1 MSVSSMDEK
10 ELKKKKE
17 YNFFIRW
24 KQGFET
30 GQWPTSNNILLC
42 GDPVEKWTSWR
53 PSNPG
58 RRFIGCPNYRD
69 PSRDCKFFDWVDPKL
84 TNQWYIGQVAKTV
97 KMANDDGEGNDEGR
111 PTKVAAGGRALESRA
126 TARELYEPTILRL
139 KLGSLRYSSSSSSS
153 SARLKSSRVRV
164 FSESVSSISRAPYKD
179 LISQLHSEGNVEVEE
194 AVADVAPI
202 LVQGADSEHLQ
213 F

>member
-126 TARELYEPTILRL
+126 TV
-139 KLGSLRYSSSSSSS
+139 YSSSSSSS

-202 LVQGADSEHLQ
+202 LVQGADGEHLQ